1 MFKKRDTETLFVT
14 PFHKEY
20 WRLAVRELSDIRML
34 IIAALVIAIRVALNP
49 YKIPIV
55 PNLYIHLSFWIN
67 AAGAMIYGPV
77 VGALTGA
84 VSDTLSCL
92 IFPSGQPY
100 FFPFIFVEMLGS
112 FVFALFLYRAKL
124 SSARVILSRFAVVV
138 SCNFILNPLIMIP
151 YYQIMYENK
160 AYTLYSLMLTVLKNL
175 LTFPIEALILVIFL
189 SAIVPA
195 LKPLGLVAKSQP
207 KLYLKKTQ
215 YVLIAVLF
223 LLSAALLV
231 LLWKFDLYTVAKN
244 LLKSW
249 FQ

>member
-1 MFKKRDTETLFVT
+1 MRKKRDVETLFVT

-20 WRLAVRELSDIRML
+20 WRLAVRELGDIRML
-34 IIAALVIAIRVALNP
+34 IIAALVIAVRVALNP
-49 YKIPIV
+49 YRIPIV
-55 PNLYIHLSFWIN
+55 PNLYIYLSFWIN

-92 IFPSGQPY
+92 IFPSGEPY

-124 SSARVILSRFAVVV
+124 SSVRVILSRFAVVV

-151 YYQIMYENK
+151 YYQIAYGNK

-175 LTFPIEALILVIFL
+175 LTFPIEALILVVFL
-189 SAIVPA
+189 SAVVSA

-207 KLYLKKTQ
+207 KLYLKKSQ
-215 YVLIAVLF
+215 YVLITVLF

-231 LLWKFDLYTVAKN
+231 LIWKFDLYTVAKN
-244 LLKSW
+244 LVKDW